1 MGSPLCP
8 IFANAIL
15 SHFEKRSLS
24 ECAPDISPKVFK
36 RYVDDNFVIFLCQS
50 YLNDFVNYMNT
61 KHPNIKFTSEFEIN
75 DSFSFLDVQIKRS
88 NNQLATSNF
97 RKATFTSVF
106 TNFKSFALVAY
117 KFGLVHFTSSFIFIF
132 ICSSFEKFCEEIV
145 LFKDIFKKNEYPQF
159 FIDKCIK
166 NY

>member
-75 DSFSFLDVQIKRS
+75 DSLSWMFKLNAAI
-88 NNQLATSNF
+88 
-97 RKATFTSVF
+97 
-106 TNFKSFALVAY
+106 TN
-117 KFGLVHFTSSFIFIF
+117 
-132 ICSSFEKFCEEIV
+132 
-145 LFKDIFKKNEYPQF
+145 
-159 FIDKCIK
+159 
-166 NY
+166 